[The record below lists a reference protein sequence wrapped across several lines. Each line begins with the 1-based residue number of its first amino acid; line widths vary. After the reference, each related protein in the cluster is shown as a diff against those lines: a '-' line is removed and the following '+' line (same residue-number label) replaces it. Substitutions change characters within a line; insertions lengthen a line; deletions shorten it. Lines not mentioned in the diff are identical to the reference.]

1 MRRTIILKYRIDLFV
16 VSLLFL
22 FLSAE
27 SFGANSYYFYVQF
40 SDKNNS
46 PYSLSDPAEFLSERA
61 IARRLYYELT
71 CDSTDMPVNPSY
83 LAQVESLGVPVHS
96 RSKWMNGVTVLV
108 TDSSIMSSVR
118 TLPFVKSVQYT
129 GKVDVA
135 ARLSTK
141 RKRYKSISDYGTA
154 STQITQL
161 NGEFLHNQG
170 FRGKG
175 IQIGV
180 LDAGFMNVNNNPA
193 FDSLRLQNRILGTK
207 DIINPI
213 SNIYAQD
220 SHGAMVLSTMAA
232 NLPGQF
238 LGTAPDASYWL
249 IRTEYAPTEFLVETD
264 FWVSGIEFADSVGVD
279 VLSSSLGYT
288 AFDDSD
294 MNFEYADMDGK
305 ASRASL
311 AANLASLKGML
322 VVNSAGNEGNKSF
335 KYIGSPADAEGIIT
349 VGAVTA
355 DSNYSN
361 FSSIGPSSDGRI
373 KPDLCALGTTAALVN
388 TSGVPSYGNG
398 TSYAAPI
405 MAGMM
410 ACFLQAAK
418 SSFPPYDLDTLLQ
431 AVKESGSL
439 YDNPTAEMGYGI
451 PNFQIALAKLP
462 FFTAIKKNEAKNV
475 VLAIDD
481 KNNTLK
487 IQFLD
492 SLDHK
497 VNSIRIYSVT
507 GNLIINQS
515 VNESEILFH
524 TDTFVPGI
532 YAVCIF
538 GEKNTSMHKVM
549 IR

>member
-1 MRRTIILKYRIDLFV
+1 MKITTTPKLLNSIFV
-16 VSLLFL
+16 VFLLSM
-22 FLSAE
+22 SAAVQAAE
-27 SFGANSYYFYVQF
+27 MSYYFYVQF

-46 PYSLSDPAEFLSERA
+46 PYSLTNPAEFLSERA
-61 IARRLYYELT
+61 IARRLHYELI
-71 CDSTDMPVNPSY
+71 CDSTDLPVNPSY
-83 LAQVESLGVPVHS
+83 LAQVENLGVPVHS
-96 RSKWMNGVTVLV
+96 RSKWMNGVTVLLA
-108 TDSSIMSSVR
+108 DSGKMSLVR
-118 TLPFVKSVQYT
+118 ALPFVKKVQYT

-135 ARLSTK
+135 ARLTNK

-175 IQIGV
+175 MQIAV
-180 LDAGFMNVNNNPA
+180 LDAGFLNVNTNPA
-193 FDSLRLQNRILGTK
+193 FDSLRLQNRILGTRN
-207 DIINPI
+207 IINPA
-213 SNIYAQD
+213 SDVYVLD

-249 IRTEYAPTEFLVETD
+249 IRTEYAPSEYLVETD

-279 VLSSSLGYT
+279 VVSSSLGYT

-294 MNFEYADMDGK
+294 MNFKYADMNGK
-305 ASRASL
+305 VSRASRA
-311 AANLASLKGML
+311 ATMASKKGIA

-335 KYIGSPADAEGIIT
+335 HYIGSPADAEGIIT
-349 VGAVTA
+349 VGAITT
-355 DSNYSN
+355 DSNYSS
-361 FSSIGPSSDGRI
+361 FSSVGPSFDGRV
-373 KPDLCALGTTAALVN
+373 KPDVCALGTAAALIN

-410 ACFLQAAK
+410 ACFLQATK
-418 SSFPPYDLDTLLQ
+418 SFYPPYDMDTLLQ

-439 YDNPTAEMGYGI
+439 YASPTAEMGFGI
-451 PNFQIALAKLP
+451 PNFQTALAKLP
-462 FFTAIKKNEAKNV
+462 FFTSLKKDKV
-475 VLAIDD
+475 KDVLLAMDD

-492 SLDHK
+492 SLNNK
-497 VNSIRIYSVT
+497 VNAIRIYSVA
-507 GNLIINQS
+507 GNLMINQS
-515 VNESEILFH
+515 VSESEILFH
-524 TDTFVPGI
+524 TDTFAPGI

-538 GEKNTSMHKVM
+538 GEKLSSTHKVV

>member
-1 MRRTIILKYRIDLFV
+1 MKKTNTPTPLINIFIVF
-16 VSLLFL
+16 LLFMS
-22 FLSAE
+22 SAIQAAE
-27 SFGANSYYFYVQF
+27 MSYYFYVQF

-46 PYSLSDPAEFLSERA
+46 PYSLSNPTEFLSERA
-61 IARRLYYELT
+61 IARRLHFALV

-83 LAQVESLGVPVHS
+83 LTQIENLGVPVHS
-96 RSKWMNGVTVLV
+96 RSKWMNGVTVLIP
-108 TDSSIMSSVR
+108 DSAKMSLVR
-118 TLPFVKSVQYT
+118 ALPFVKKVQYT

-135 ARLSTK
+135 ARLTNR

-161 NGEFLHNQG
+161 NGEYLHNQG
-170 FRGKG
+170 FRGNG
-175 IQIGV
+175 MQIAV
-180 LDAGFMNVNNNPA
+180 LDAGFLNVSTNHA

-207 DIINPI
+207 NIIDPT
-213 SNIYAQD
+213 SDVYVLD

-249 IRTEYAPTEFLVETD
+249 IRTEYAPSEYLVETD

-279 VLSSSLGYT
+279 VVSSSLGYT

-294 MNFEYADMDGK
+294 MNFKYADMSGK
-305 ASRASL
+305 VSRASRA
-311 AANLASLKGML
+311 ATMASKKGIA

-335 KYIGSPADAEGIIT
+335 HYIGSPADAEGIIT
-349 VGAVTA
+349 VGAITT
-355 DSNYSN
+355 DSNYSS
-361 FSSIGPSSDGRI
+361 FSSVGPSFDGRV
-373 KPDLCALGTTAALVN
+373 KPDVCALGTSAALIN

-410 ACFLQAAK
+410 ACFLQASK
-418 SSFPPYDLDTLLQ
+418 SLFPPYDLDTLLQ
-431 AVKESGSL
+431 VLRESGSL
-439 YDNPTAEMGYGI
+439 FANPTAQMGYGI
-451 PNFQIALAKLP
+451 PNFQTALAKLP
-462 FFTAIKKNEAKNV
+462 FYTTIKKNEVKDV

-481 KNNTLK
+481 KNKTLK
-487 IQFLD
+487 VQFLD
-492 SLDHK
+492 GEK
-497 VNSIRIYSVT
+497 NKENSIRIYSIT
-507 GNLIINQS
+507 GNLMINQP

-524 TDTFVPGI
+524 TDTFAPGI
-532 YAVCIF
+532 YAVCVF
-538 GEKNTSMHKVM
+538 GEKVSSTHKVM